1 MVFEK
6 NKFTHYICKKK
17 IMDIIE
23 YFVRGLLISILVMF
37 TAAAFLVT
45 LELLANKFDLDN
57 KRDKFFWSIIIL
69 IIILIGS
76 IFSK

>member
-1 MVFEK
+1 ME
-6 NKFTHYICKKK
+6 
-17 IMDIIE
+17 IIE
-23 YFVRGLLISILVMF
+23 YFVRGLLVSILVMF
-37 TAAAFLVT
+37 TAATFLMT

>member
-1 MVFEK
+1 
-6 NKFTHYICKKK
+6 
-17 IMDIIE
+17 MDIIE
-23 YFVRGLLISILVMF
+23 YFVRGLLISVLVMF
-37 TAAAFLVT
+37 TAATFLVT
-45 LELLANKFDLDN
+45 LELFANKFDLDN

>member
-1 MVFEK
+1 
-6 NKFTHYICKKK
+6 
-17 IMDIIE
+17 MDIIE

-37 TAAAFLVT
+37 TAATFLVT

-69 IIILIGS
+69 IIILIGF

>member
-1 MVFEK
+1 
-6 NKFTHYICKKK
+6 
-17 IMDIIE
+17 MDIIE

-37 TAAAFLVT
+37 TAATFLVI

>member
-1 MVFEK
+1 
-6 NKFTHYICKKK
+6 
-17 IMDIIE
+17 MDIIE
-23 YFVRGLLISILVMF
+23 YFVRGLVISILVMF
-37 TAAAFLVT
+37 TAAVFLVT

>member
-1 MVFEK
+1 
-6 NKFTHYICKKK
+6 
-17 IMDIIE
+17 MDIIE

-37 TAAAFLVT
+37 TAATFLVT

>member
-1 MVFEK
+1 
-6 NKFTHYICKKK
+6 
-17 IMDIIE
+17 MDIIE
-23 YFVRGLLISILVMF
+23 YFVRGLLISVLVMF
-37 TAAAFLVT
+37 TAATFLVT

>member
-1 MVFEK
+1 
-6 NKFTHYICKKK
+6 
-17 IMDIIE
+17 MDIIE
-23 YFVRGLLISILVMF
+23 YFVRGLVISILVMF
-37 TAAAFLVT
+37 TAATFLVT

>member
-1 MVFEK
+1 ME
-6 NKFTHYICKKK
+6 
-17 IMDIIE
+17 IIE
-23 YFVRGLLISILVMF
+23 YFVRGLLVSILVMF
-37 TAAAFLVT
+37 TAATFLVT

>member
-1 MVFEK
+1 
-6 NKFTHYICKKK
+6 
-17 IMDIIE
+17 MDIIE

-37 TAAAFLVT
+37 TTAAFLVT

>member
-1 MVFEK
+1 
-6 NKFTHYICKKK
+6 
-17 IMDIIE
+17 MDIIE

-37 TAAAFLVT
+37 TAATFLVA